1 MKTRRPPCPPP
12 TSRRRTRRGRST
24 SPGGRA
30 WCSPYRE
37 LRPPRPT
44 PRPSP
49 TRLRRRA
56 FATALAFV
64 LATLA
69 VGSRSA
75 PASAASCPGH
85 TAELGIRL
93 VDVTRRLVT
102 DPRAR
107 TYVIDHLA
115 PGTTISRRVEVV
127 NGTAAAVRLRLYPAA
142 ATIAGDRFV
151 FLEGRTPDELTGWTA
166 ITPREVTLPAC
177 GDRKSTRLNSSHV
190 RISYAVFY
198 LKKKKNRGEHISNII
213 TQETRAIL
221 RLSGRSATGSRL
233 ADHSTA
239 PGSIRRDA
247 GVLFFF
253 LMIRRLPRYTLFP
266 YTTLFR

>member
-1 MKTRRPPCPPP
+1 IKTGRPPCPPP
-12 TSRRRTRRGRST
+12 TSRRRTRRGRSP

-30 WCSPYRE
+30 WWSPYRE

-93 VDVTRRLVT
+93 VDVTRRQGTAQVTITVPERVT
-102 DPRAR
+102 DGERYAVVWAERQPPVSAK
-107 TYVIDHLA
+107 
-115 PGTTISRRVEVV
+115 PGVQL
-127 NGTAAAVRLRLYPAA
+127 AVRVGIRLYLSVGKGREPAFDFTIKSLRA
-142 ATIAGDRFV
+142 GRDHSGRPFVIATVVDVG
-151 FLEGRTPDELTGWTA
+151 GRAVDLTG
-166 ITPREVTLPAC
+166 
-177 GDRKSTRLNSSHV
+177 
-190 RISYAVFY
+190 
-198 LKKKKNRGEHISNII
+198 
-213 TQETRAIL
+213 QL
-221 RLSGRSATGSRL
+221 RLSHGPHGTL
-233 ADHSTA
+233 AGPYPADQ
-239 PGSIRRDA
+239 
-247 GVLFFF
+247 GV
-253 LMIRRLPRYTLFP
+253 T
-266 YTTLFR
+266 